1 MAALHVYCLLLAMA
15 SAAMYDFS
23 NTSVRALTVFN
34 FDEQVNKQR
43 SKLPAIV
50 HFYRE
55 RDRMTNNL
63 VDELNA
69 LAVDWQGAFVVG
81 AVNCGEQ
88 EKLCEDQDVLT
99 TPKLKVYPPLPAPT
113 HEYEAEVSAKRM
125 ISYLAGYFSGKVE
138 EVREIDLKHFLDKKT
153 GTPKVLLFTEK
164 TGIPTIYK
172 ALSNTLGDTLDF
184 GIVRND
190 QTSIVSKYSVRTFPT
205 LLIVRGTDTKPQVYK
220 GELKY
225 RHMFEFINIYS
236 EVFVVADEK
245 GAAPVIKPWKSD
257 AVPELHQASAQDVCF
272 SKEGFICAI
281 FLTNTKPT
289 PQEIDL
295 FKGLKEKF
303 TSKLED
309 RGADV
314 TFMWVNTVE
323 EEEFVSSFE
332 GLKEGLVFL
341 KHGKRN
347 RYLGYTGELT
357 EDGIETALA
366 RIMGGDGKFNNIKGK
381 FPTFSRARK

>member
-1 MAALHVYCLLLAMA
+1 MAALHVYCLLLITV
-15 SAAMYDFS
+15 SAAMYNFS

-50 HFYRE
+50 HFYRD
-55 RDRMTNNL
+55 RDRMTDNL
-63 VDELNA
+63 VEELNA

-88 EKLCEDQDVLT
+88 EKLCEDQDVLS

-113 HEYEAEVSAKRM
+113 HEYVAEMNAKRM
-125 ISYLAGYFSGKVE
+125 TSYLAGYFSGKVE
-138 EVREIDLKHFLDKKT
+138 EIREIDLKHFLDKKT
-153 GTPKVLLFTEK
+153 GTPKVILFTEK

-172 ALSNTLGDTLDF
+172 ALSNTLSETLDF
-184 GIVRND
+184 GIVRSD
-190 QTSIVSKYSVRTFPT
+190 QEAIVSKYSVRSFPT
-205 LLIVRGTDTKPQVYK
+205 LLVIKGTDPKPHVYK
-220 GELKY
+220 GDLKY
-225 RHMFEFINIYS
+225 RPMFEFLNIYS
-236 EVFVVADEK
+236 EVFIVADEK
-245 GAAPVIKPWKSD
+245 GAAPIIKPWKSD
-257 AVPELHQASAQDVCF
+257 AVPELFQASAQDVCF
-272 SKEGFICAI
+272 SKEGFICAV
-281 FLTNTKPT
+281 FLTSTKPSDK
-289 PQEIDL
+289 EIDL
-295 FKGLKEKF
+295 FKALKTKF

-323 EEEFVSSFE
+323 EQEFVRSFE
-332 GLKEGLVFL
+332 GIKEGLVFL

-357 EDGIETALA
+357 ESSIENALA
-366 RIMGGDGKFNNIKGK
+366 RIMGGDGKFSNIKGQ
-381 FPTFSRARK
+381 FPTFNRARK